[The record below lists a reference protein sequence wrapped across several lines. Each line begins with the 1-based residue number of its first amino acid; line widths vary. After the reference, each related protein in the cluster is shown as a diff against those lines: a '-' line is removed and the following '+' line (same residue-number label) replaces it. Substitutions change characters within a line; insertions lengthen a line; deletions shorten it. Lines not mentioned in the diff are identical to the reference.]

1 LEETAAMP
9 FGGDPAR
16 WEPAT
21 KADVAAAGVLLA
33 LLAPF
38 AGHTLRALSTGTHGC
53 MLAGAALAGVV
64 AADFVTGFLHWLCD
78 TFFAE
83 DTPVIGPAVIE
94 PFREHH
100 RDPLAM
106 TQRAFLRVSNSNVVA
121 TCVMLASVFAWRALR
136 GGPPSAFVDAW
147 ITSLACAL
155 WLTNQLHKWAHV
167 PRVPGSVAWLQRA
180 RLILPPAHHARHHT
194 AADGRA
200 FCVTTGWLNPLM
212 DGARVFRTAE
222 RLVRFVRPRPLS
234 PGHGDDASI

>member
-1 LEETAAMP
+1 MSSGGGTDRFERATA
-9 FGGDPAR
+9 G
-16 WEPAT
+16 
-21 KADVAAAGVLLA
+21 DVATAGVLLV

-38 AGHTLRALSTGTHGC
+38 AGHAARVIAAGGHASTLVV
-53 MLAGAALAGVV
+53 AGLLGVV

-83 DTPVIGPAVIE
+83 DTPVIGRAVIA

-106 TQRAFLRVSNSNVVA
+106 TRRAFLRVSNSNVVA
-121 TCVMLASVFAWRALR
+121 TSVTLAAVWAWRAAR
-136 GGPPSAFVDAW
+136 GGSPSAFADAW

-167 PRVPGSVAWLQRA
+167 ARVPRPIAWLQA
-180 RLILPPAHHARHHT
+180 AGLVLPPGHHARHH
-194 AADGRA
+194 AASDGRA

-212 DGARVFRTAE
+212 DGARIFRTAE
-222 RLVRFVRPRPLS
+222 RIVRAVGPRPVA
-234 PGHGDDASI
+234 ASRNPST